1 MLLSS
6 FVSSS
11 ELQPELPAA
20 ILRVGNSRGGLGNL
34 ESSFAPKNLFMRKA
48 VFLKII
54 ITVLFLFRGIVH
66 LYRSALVKHKLSNG
80 HETKSPL
87 CMGPLDPPLPP
98 HLPPHPPPT
107 QPPGLSAL
115 SSVANVIVLKLLLVL
130 PSKQNL
136 AFGSTFL

>member
-34 ESSFAPKNLFMRKA
+34 ESSFATKNLFMRKA
-48 VFLKII
+48 VFFKII

-87 CMGPLDPPLPP
+87 CMGPLDPTFPLN
-98 HLPPHPPPT
+98 PPPT

-130 PSKQNL
+130 PANQNL
-136 AFGSTFL
+136 VFGSTFL